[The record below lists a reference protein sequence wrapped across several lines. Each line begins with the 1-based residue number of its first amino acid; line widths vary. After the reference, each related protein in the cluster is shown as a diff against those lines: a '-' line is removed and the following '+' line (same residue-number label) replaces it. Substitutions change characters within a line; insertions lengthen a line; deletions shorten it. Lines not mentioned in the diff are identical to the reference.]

1 MYFNQ
6 RFDVS
11 AIKMRNL
18 GVFNPE
24 YGVDNRMFVD
34 PKLLE
39 NAKEEFAGAH
49 DDLHAYYRKTI
60 EVLKISQYTHAI
72 IFGPVDVNR
81 AGAQVG
87 LTLQSGKIWLPA
99 ARR

>member
-1 MYFNQ
+1 VDAELVQSLLNQ

-49 DDLHAYYRKTI
+49 DDLHAYFRKTI
-60 EVLKISQYTHAI
+60 AACI
-72 IFGPVDVNR
+72 PR
-81 AGAQVG
+81 G
-87 LTLQSGKIWLPA
+87 L
-99 ARR
+99 